1 MKETNSSE
9 TSAEII
15 RCDWLNQDP
24 IYIAYHDEEWGKPQ
38 YDELKLFEMLCLE
51 GQQAG
56 LSWITVLKK
65 RDHYRK
71 LFYNFNP
78 SKIAKLRESNV
89 ETYLKDPGIVRHKG
103 KLESII
109 NNAKCFLKME
119 AEGDNFSEFIWDF
132 VDHKPIINSWSTHR
146 DIPTETAHSKAMSK
160 ALKAKGFKFIGS
172 TICYAF
178 MQACGLVND
187 HILNCVSRIENK

>member
-1 MKETNSSE
+1 MIETKSTE
-9 TSAEII
+9 TGAEVI
-15 RCDWLNQDP
+15 RCGWLNQDP

-65 RDHYRK
+65 RDHYRI

-78 SKIAKLRESNV
+78 HKIAKLGASDV
-89 ETYLKDPGIVRHKG
+89 ETYLKDPGIIRHKG
-103 KLESII
+103 KLESVI
-109 NNAKCFLKME
+109 NNAKCFLKMK
-119 AEGDNFSEFIWDF
+119 AEGDNFKEFIWSF
-132 VDHKPIINSWSTHR
+132 VNHKPIINNWSTHKE
-146 DIPTETAHSKAMSK
+146 IPTETAHSKAMSK

-178 MQACGLVND
+178 MQACGLVDD
-187 HILNCVSRIENK
+187 HILNCVSRIKK